1 MKEVFIKSETIKLD
15 QFLKWAGI
23 FSTGGEAKLAIAK
36 GNVKVNGVIE
46 TKRSRR
52 LSESDIIELAGHGS
66 MIVRR

>member
-46 TKRSRR
+46 TKRSRI
-52 LSESDIIELAGHGS
+52 SESDIIELAGHGS